1 MLCRQCGADNKE
13 NAVYCLDCKN
23 PLQLAVPSAKK
34 TQPPASPR
42 GDKNQGNTT
51 SLFLTALGIL
61 VGMSIGAGGFYL
73 YWHHNDPAT
82 PTIIMAEP
90 VAKIEVPPLPPP
102 PVAVPEK
109 TPAIEPAVTAEE
121 VQSTESVPEE
131 IGVLLDPNAP
141 CLPNVFLCVGGV
153 SDNVRDP
160 GCLYDKQI
168 WAYFSND
175 KGKTWNSAG
184 CYATEAE
191 ATKGVTEARRLA
203 ALKPPKA
210 ESKSADAVEKVKSE
224 QLKADKVKKTAADKH
239 DGNSTEQAQQ
249 ASPAGGG
256 QDTPPAPA
264 VPSHTPTKAASYHVQ
279 FKGAF
284 GLVILEERH
293 YPNPEMKQKAL
304 ELWDSDQ
311 KILEPDGSINEKYVI
326 KQPKAVGIP
335 GH

>member
-13 NAVYCLDCKN
+13 DAVYCLDCKN
-23 PLQLAVPSAKK
+23 PLQLSVPRAKK
-34 TQPPASPR
+34 TQPLASR
-42 GDKNQGNTT
+42 AVDKTQGNTT
-51 SLFLTALGIL
+51 SIFLTALGIL

-90 VAKIEVPPLPPP
+90 VAKIEVPSLPPT

-109 TPAIEPAVTAEE
+109 TPAIEQAATAED
-121 VQSTESVPEE
+121 VQPEEAMPEE
-131 IGVLLDPNAP
+131 IGVMLDPNAP

-153 SDNVRDP
+153 SDSVRDP

-175 KGKTWNSAG
+175 KGKTWSSAG

-203 ALKPPKA
+203 ALKPSKS
-210 ESKSADAVEKVKSE
+210 ESKSADVAEKAKSE
-224 QLKADKVKKTAADKH
+224 PLKADKAKKTVTDKH
-239 DGNSTEQAQQ
+239 DSSLTEQAQQ
-249 ASPAGGG
+249 ASPAGGA
-256 QDTPPAPA
+256 QETPPAPA
-264 VPSHTPTKAASYHVQ
+264 TSTQGPTKAASYHVQ

-293 YPNPEMKQKAL
+293 YASQEMKQKAL
-304 ELWDSDQ
+304 ELWDSEQ

-326 KQPKAVGIP
+326 KPPKAVGIP
-335 GH
+335 GY